1 MDRRG
6 LCGQYFAPLLLFV
19 FVRGDTLHTYTSKFR
34 NVHMCASR
42 EFDIRR
48 VLPLFATY
56 ILNTAP
62 SNYYGIL
69 GHISVCV
76 IVPDPLT
83 KITWYTKST
92 KS

>member
-1 MDRRG
+1 MSVSRG
-6 LCGQYFAPLLLFV
+6 
-19 FVRGDTLHTYTSKFR
+19 
-34 NVHMCASR
+34 
-42 EFDIRR
+42 FDIGRD
-48 VLPLFATY
+48 LPLFATY